1 MSMNALV
8 YDTATGWETSRG
20 LRKALVPRPI
30 LDEAGAEAD
39 WALVKLRY
47 AGFCGSDRSIW
58 YRSAFRDL
66 ILDSL
71 QQEGKSTRITGHELL
86 GEVVQLGARAGRDGL
101 REGTVV
107 AAESHIVCG
116 HCYPCQTGQAHVC
129 TNERILGI
137 SVDGCFAEYL
147 KVPAAILWP
156 TDLNAID
163 VRVAAVQ
170 EPFGNAV
177 HLCSQAEMR
186 GKDVVVLGCGTI
198 GLFSILIARQWGARH
213 IIGVDPNPRQRQ
225 MAEACGADQV
235 FCPPTPPA
243 AGETYSADPQ
253 FSAQLRAQL
262 PRQGAD
268 VVLEVAG
275 MNSSVN
281 LALALARR
289 GGTVMLFGIRS
300 GTFSIPDFEKIILNG
315 LELRAVVG
323 RQLFQTWH
331 HTQALLEQQG
341 NGIQQKVLEVIL
353 NRGEGTVLP
362 FDQFEPASFEASM
375 KEHPKLVLRF

>member
-39 WALVKLRY
+39 WALVKLHY

-58 YRSAFRDL
+58 YRSAFGDL
-66 ILDSL
+66 IHDSL
-71 QQEGKSTRITGHELL
+71 NQEGKSARITGHELL
-86 GEVVQLGARAGRDGL
+86 GEVVQLGARAARDGL
-101 REGTVV
+101 RAGTVV

-147 KVPAAILWP
+147 KVPASILWP
-156 TDLNAID
+156 TNLNAID
-163 VRVAAVQ
+163 ARVAAVQ

-225 MAEACGADQV
+225 MAEACGADLV
-235 FCPPTPPA
+235 FCPPSHPLDGGAQPN
-243 AGETYSADPQ
+243 PQ
-253 FSAQLRAQL
+253 FVAQLRARL

-300 GTFSIPDFEKIILNG
+300 GSFQIPDFEKIILNG

-323 RQLFQTWH
+323 RQIFQTWH
-331 HTQALLEQQG
+331 HTQALLEQHG
-341 NGIQQKVLEVIL
+341 NGIQQKILEVIL
-353 NRGEGTVLP
+353 NKGEGTVLP
-362 FDQFEPASFEASM
+362 FDRFEPAAFEASM